1 MPAPL
6 PTAGTPTAQAAG
18 PRLTFSV
25 EEGGVLEPSAVPTL
39 RFALRIGSGGV
50 PVRSVALNVQL
61 RIAAT
66 RRTYSD
72 RDEDNLAELFGHR
85 EQWKTTLRSLH
96 WTNVALQ
103 VGPFTDVTTV
113 ELPVTCTYD
122 LEVTGTRYL
131 HALQDGDIPLE
142 FLFAGSMFYAG
153 PGGALQVQPISWAA
167 EAEYRLPVAVWRQM
181 MDRHFPDAAWLRV
194 RRDVFERL
202 HAYRGRH
209 ALMTWEETFDSL
221 LREDAP

>member
-1 MPAPL
+1 LAARPSTNGQPAAL
-6 PTAGTPTAQAAG
+6 SAG
-18 PRLTFSV
+18 PRLSFAV
-25 EEGGVLEPSAVPTL
+25 EDGGVLAPAAVPTL

-50 PVRSVALNVQL
+50 PVRSLALDVQL

-66 RRTYSD
+66 QRAYSD
-72 RDEDNLAELFGHR
+72 RDEDNLAELFGR
-85 EQWKTTLRSLH
+85 PEQFKDTLRSLH

-103 VGPFTDVTTV
+103 VGPFTESTTV

-131 HALQDGDIPLE
+131 HALGDGEIPLE
-142 FLFAGSMFYAG
+142 FLFAGTMFYAA
-153 PGGALQVQPISWAA
+153 PGGGLQVQPISWSA
-167 EAEYRLPVAVWRQM
+167 EATYRLPVAVWREM

-209 ALMTWEETFDSL
+209 ALMSWEDTFDSL

>member
-1 MPAPL
+1 LAAPL
-6 PTAGTPTAQAAG
+6 PTNGNPAAQAAG
-18 PRLTFSV
+18 PRLSFAV
-25 EEGGVLEPSAVPTL
+25 EDGGVLAPSAVPTL
-39 RFALRIGSGGV
+39 RFAVRIDSGGV
-50 PVRSVALNVQL
+50 PVRSLALNVQL

-66 RRTYSD
+66 QRSYSD
-72 RDEDNLAELFGHR
+72 RDEDNLAELFGR
-85 EQWKTTLRSLH
+85 PEQWKDTLRSLH

-103 VGPFTDVTTV
+103 VAPFTDTTTV

-131 HALQDGDIPLE
+131 HALQDGEIPLE
-142 FLFAGSMFYAG
+142 FLFSGTMFYAG
-153 PGGALQVQPISWAA
+153 PGGGLQVQPISWAA
-167 EAEYRLPVAVWRQM
+167 EAAYRLPVAVWREM
-181 MDRHFPDAAWLRV
+181 MDRHFPGAAWLRV

-209 ALMTWEETFDSL
+209 ALMSWEDTFDSL